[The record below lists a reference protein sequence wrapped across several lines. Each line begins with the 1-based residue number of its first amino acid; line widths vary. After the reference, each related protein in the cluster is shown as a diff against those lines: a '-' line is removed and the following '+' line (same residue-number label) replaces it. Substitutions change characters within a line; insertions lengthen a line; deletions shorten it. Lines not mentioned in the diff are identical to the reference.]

1 MCIHYFLIK
10 RKKLFGRP
18 NTYGDFDI
26 IDYYNFISRL
36 FIKRIDTFNNRL
48 KLVLRAV
55 RLETFKYLEKYLR
68 RANFQEKILRFY
80 LSDCAMTWK
89 HRVKVAL
96 TFLYFHFLLH
106 ILVADTWTCSRRQKL
121 VSRPRCRSSN
131 STEQYLS

>member
-18 NTYGDFDI
+18 NTCGDFDI

-80 LSDCAMTWK
+80 LSTA
-89 HRVKVAL
+89 R
-96 TFLYFHFLLH
+96 
-106 ILVADTWTCSRRQKL
+106 
-121 VSRPRCRSSN
+121 
-131 STEQYLS
+131 